1 MKETI
6 LRFAATAALA
16 TALHLVPASAPAQTV
31 AELTS
36 AAKKDPAAMY
46 KLGMVYLFGDGADA
60 DPKDAYAWFR
70 KAAGRDH
77 APGIHMVGF
86 CLANGIGTSVNE
98 KEAFKNY
105 LKAAEADIQ
114 EAQLAVAHCYE
125 KGLGI
130 TKNEG
135 EALRWYQKLA
145 EKGHTEAEFVVG
157 RMYYAGQG
165 TTENYAEAVKWF
177 RRAADKGYHRAQFS
191 LGTCYSLGQG
201 GVPRDY
207 VEAMKWVILSSELGD
222 EEAVK
227 RRNDFARLYR
237 LTDEQVADAEKRA
250 GQFAPKAGSQ

>member
-1 MKETI
+1 MKRTI
-6 LRFAATAALA
+6 PRLAAL
-16 TALHLVPASAPAQTV
+16 TALAAMLHLAPTHAQTV
-31 AELTS
+31 AELTA

-46 KLGMVYLFGDGADA
+46 KLGLLHLFGDGVEA

-70 KAAGRDH
+70 KAAGRDY

-125 KGLGI
+125 KGIGI

-145 EKGHTEAEFVVG
+145 EKGHTEAEFIAG
-157 RMYYAGQG
+157 HMYYAGQG

-177 RRAADKGYHRAQFS
+177 RRAADKGYHRAQFN

-237 LTDEQVADAEKRA
+237 LTEEQVADAEKRA
-250 GQFAPKAGSQ
+250 AQFIPSKSGSQ